1 MKARHEQDIATAI
14 TRTGYVRIGTSYYKL
29 VDRPNLDGSF
39 ESKLSLWSVECI
51 KADYGRDFV
60 SEIPKLHGFC
70 LFPDHFGFQQ
80 VVGKFYNLYHP
91 FEHEAKAGKCKTCQE
106 FVRHIFGDQYELG
119 LDYLTLLLK
128 NPLQKLPILCLVSRE
143 RSTGKT
149 TFLNFLKSI
158 FGRNMTVNTNEE
170 FSSNFNDDW
179 VSALIIAIDETFLE
193 RKQDSE
199 RIKNLSTA
207 LKYKSEAKGKDRNE
221 VEFFGKFVLCS
232 NNEDSFVFIEPG
244 ETRYWVRKI
253 EPFAKENIRLLAE
266 LQSEIPAF
274 LDFLLNRPLWSTNQS
289 RMWFDVKQ
297 IQTPALKKL
306 IKRNRSRVELE
317 LIEALQYVM
326 DARDLSKLCFC
337 TADAL
342 NWLATRGMRGI
353 DSTQIKRVLQTEWG
367 LKPSPN
373 SNAYTR
379 YTLLSDSSV
388 FESQHRGRYYQIDQ
402 DQLDKLMI

>member
-1 MKARHEQDIATAI
+1 MKANKDQDIGALI
-14 TRTGYVRIGTSYYKL
+14 SKTGYVRIATSYYKL
-29 VDRPNLDGSF
+29 VDRPNMDGSF
-39 ESKLSLWSVECI
+39 ESKLALWSVECI

-60 SEIPKLHGFC
+60 SGIPKLHGFC
-70 LFPDHFGFQQ
+70 LFPDHFGFNQ
-80 VVGKFYNLYHP
+80 VIGKFYNLYHP
-91 FEHEAKAGKCKTCQE
+91 FEHEPSPGDCQVTLD

-128 NPLQKLPILCLVSRE
+128 NPLQKLPILCLVSKE
-143 RSTGKT
+143 RNTGKT
-149 TFLNFLKSI
+149 TFLNFLKSM

-179 VSALIIAIDETFLE
+179 VSALIIAIDEAFLE

-207 LKYKSEAKGKDRNE
+207 LKYKSEGKGKDRNE
-221 VEFFGKFVLCS
+221 VEFFGKFILCS

-253 EPFAKENIRLLAE
+253 EPFARENIRLLSE
-266 LQSEIPAF
+266 LRSQIPAF
-274 LDFLLNRPLWSTNQS
+274 LDYLIERPLSTANQS
-289 RMWFDVKQ
+289 RMWFDKEQ
-297 IQTPALKKL
+297 IRTPALQRL

-317 LIEALQYVM
+317 LTESLQHIM
-326 DARDLSKLCFC
+326 DARELSKICFC
-337 TADAL
+337 TGDAL
-342 NWLATRGMRGI
+342 NWLSVRGLRNI
-353 DSTQIKRVLQTEWG
+353 DSAQVKRVLQTDWG

-373 SNAYTR
+373 SNSYTR

-388 FESQHRGRYYQIDQ
+388 FESQHRGRFYQISQ
-402 DQLDKLMI
+402 EHLDKLMI

>member
-1 MKARHEQDIATAI
+1 MKAKHEQDIATAI
-14 TRTGYVRIGTSYYKL
+14 SRTGYVRIGTSYYKL
-29 VDRPNLDGSF
+29 VGRPNLDGSF
-39 ESKLSLWSVECI
+39 ESKLALWSVECI

-91 FEHEAKAGKCKTCQE
+91 FEHEAMAGECETCLE

-207 LKYKSEAKGKDRNE
+207 LKYKSEGKGKDRNE
-221 VEFFGKFVLCS
+221 VEFFGKFILCS
-232 NNEDSFVFIEPG
+232 NNEDSFVFIEPA

-253 EPFAKENIRLLAE
+253 EPIATENIRLLVE
-266 LQSEIPAF
+266 LRAQIPAF
-274 LDFLLNRPLWSTNQS
+274 LDYLINRPLYTVNQS
-289 RMWFDVKQ
+289 RMWFTPGQ
-297 IQTPALKKL
+297 IQTTALLRL

-317 LIEALQYVM
+317 LMESIQHVM
-326 DARDLSKLCFC
+326 DVKELSQLCFC
-337 TADAL
+337 TGDAL
-342 NWLATRGMRGI
+342 NWLAVRGLRGI
-353 DSTQIKRVLQTEWG
+353 DSAQVKRVLQAEWS

-373 SNAYTR
+373 SNSYAR
-379 YTLLSDSSV
+379 YTLLSDCSV
-388 FESQHRGRYYQIDQ
+388 FESQHRGRYYQISQ
-402 DQLDKLMI
+402 QQLEKMMN

>member
-1 MKARHEQDIATAI
+1 MKAKNEQDIAAAI
-14 TRTGYVRIGTSYYKL
+14 SRTGYVRIATSYYKL

-39 ESKLSLWSVECI
+39 ESKLALWSVECI

-60 SEIPKLHGFC
+60 SGIPKLHGFC
-70 LFPDHFGFQQ
+70 LFPDHFGFKQ
-80 VVGKFYNLYHP
+80 VIGRFYNLYHP
-91 FEHEAKAGKCKTCQE
+91 FEHQANAGSCETCLE
-106 FVRHIFGDQYELG
+106 FVHHIFGDQYELG

-128 NPLQKLPILCLVSRE
+128 KPLQKLPILCLVSRE

-149 TFLNFLKSI
+149 TFLNFLKAI

-170 FSSNFNDDW
+170 FGSNFNDDW

-221 VEFFGKFVLCS
+221 VEFFGKFILCS
-232 NNEDSFVFIEPG
+232 NNEDGFVFIEPG

-253 EPFAKENIRLLAE
+253 EPFAKENIGLLAE
-266 LQSEIPAF
+266 LKSQIPAF
-274 LDFLLNRPLWSTNQS
+274 LDFLINRPLSTVNQS
-289 RMWFDVKQ
+289 RMWFDTRQ
-297 IQTPALKKL
+297 IQTPALLRL

-317 LIEALQYVM
+317 LMESIQHVM
-326 DARDLSKLCFC
+326 DAKELSQLCFC
-337 TADAL
+337 TGDAL
-342 NWLATRGMRGI
+342 NWLAVRGLRGI
-353 DSTQIKRVLQTEWG
+353 DSAQVKRVLQTEWG

-388 FESQHRGRYYQIDQ
+388 FESQHRGRYYQISQ
-402 DQLDKLMI
+402 QQLEKMMI